1 MIVFADSVLRNL
13 NLCNKY
19 LYSYTLYITV
29 KKMETS
35 DSSNQR
41 FGVLSS
47 KVSVIRTVWIK
58 LSGPLL
64 H

>member
-1 MIVFADSVLRNL
+1 
-13 NLCNKY
+13 
-19 LYSYTLYITV
+19 
-29 KKMETS
+29 METS